1 MKGST
6 RPERYNHIVA
16 LCILALLLAV
26 AWPALGEAQ
35 AVPQT
40 GALEPDTGPP
50 SLAPAPVRPTP
61 TPSPTP
67 SPTPNSPSGDNGDP
81 FELPGD
87 PTGGN
92 GSKPLPDPTLTKHEI
107 RAALAPN
114 RIVLHAATPAQL
126 IKVEDG
132 LQYYFIGR
140 DGKTRLGPWIPS
152 FAELAE
158 KYPDGEEASI
168 YLGSNPFTGKRV
180 KIDYL
185 PTVNRIRVDTF
196 YADREHDKNKHYIF
210 HFGPQHD
217 ITYDAW

>member
-1 MKGST
+1 M
-6 RPERYNHIVA
+6 
-16 LCILALLLAV
+16 LALLLKVVWPAV
-26 AWPALGEAQ
+26 AAAQ
-35 AVPQT
+35 QGVTVTDAIGPSGQPDSHPPQ
-40 GALEPDTGPP
+40 
-50 SLAPAPVRPTP
+50 PVTP

-67 SPTPNSPSGDNGDP
+67 QANGGGVQPSPTP
-81 FELPGD
+81 
-87 PTGGN
+87 
-92 GSKPLPDPTLTKHEI
+92 SKPDSSDTPPPDPTLTKFELYI
-107 RAALAPN
+107 ALAPN
-114 RIVLHAATPAQL
+114 RIVFHAATPAQL

-140 DGKTRLGPWIPS
+140 KGKTRLGPWIPS

-158 KYPDGEEASI
+158 KFPDGEEASI

-196 YADREHDKNKHYIF
+196 YADRERDKNKHYIF

>member
-1 MKGST
+1 MIGCT
-6 RPERYNHIVA
+6 RSERFNHIVV
-16 LCILALLLAV
+16 LCMLALLLKVVWPAV
-26 AWPALGEAQ
+26 AAAQGGAPVTDALGPSGGPSTESQ
-35 AVPQT
+35 A
-40 GALEPDTGPP
+40 
-50 SLAPAPVRPTP
+50 TP

-67 SPTPNSPSGDNGDP
+67 TPGSTGGNGDRFKP
-81 FELPGD
+81 PPD

-92 GSKPLPDPTLTKHEI
+92 GGTPQPDPTLSDHELLK
-107 RAALAPN
+107 ALAPN
-114 RIVLHAATPAQL
+114 RIVFHAATPAQL

-140 DGKTRLGPWIPS
+140 DGKTRLGPWIPP

-158 KYPDGEEASI
+158 KYPDGEDASI

-185 PTVNRIRVDTF
+185 PAVKRIRVDTF
-196 YADREHDKNKHYIF
+196 YADREHDKNKRYIF